1 MTLSEPALRPGHGS
15 RNLWVTAATSSG
27 FPQSNPGIP
36 ACPGKTCLKVIPMKH
51 GRGERIRTSD
61 SCVPNA
67 VLYQA
72 ELHPELTVLFTC
84 ARDNRFLRVGSNCT
98 QEGISGQFKFPS
110 GPRETFV
117 SSTILRPYLL
127 SG

>member
-1 MTLSEPALRPGHGS
+1 MLNSWTLGRRLAPASHRAEKLLETIVGS
-15 RNLWVTAATSSG
+15 SA
-27 FPQSNPGIP
+27 FPESYSRMP
-36 ACPGKTCLKVIPMKH
+36 AKNYVKVITLKR

-84 ARDNRFLRVGSNCT
+84 A
-98 QEGISGQFKFPS
+98 
-110 GPRETFV
+110 
-117 SSTILRPYLL
+117 
-127 SG
+127 